1 MNETDYG
8 VTFMDPAA
16 IEKRSMEI
24 IESELTVPLSE
35 DIKPIVKRVIH
46 TTADFSFAENMRFTP
61 GVVELIRNMLSSG
74 ATLITDTNMA
84 LTGISKPS
92 LKCVVSN
99 KMPKKHENQRHLP
112 SHNHPL
118 VSTTCWCS
126 RSPLANHPSSSGIQV
141 HPTRS

>member
-61 GVVELIRNMLSSG
+61 GVVELIRNILY
-74 ATLITDTNMA
+74 
-84 LTGISKPS
+84 
-92 LKCVVSN
+92 
-99 KMPKKHENQRHLP
+99 
-112 SHNHPL
+112 
-118 VSTTCWCS
+118 
-126 RSPLANHPSSSGIQV
+126 SGIWVRFHQI
-141 HPTRS
+141 RSGEEKGKKAPAFCDNIYR